1 MRPQISEADWKVF
14 KQLRELALERFSQ
27 EVRAQCIAK
36 FNDSTLTAHE
46 RYLAVYDLIHDRD
59 AEMARTFDTLRRSTA
74 LFQLRSFW
82 TRGLLEEQDVQALS
96 EETRRLAEMT
106 GTA

>member
-1 MRPQISEADWKVF
+1 MRSQISEADWKVF

-46 RYLAVYDLIHDRD
+46 RYLAVYDLIQERD
-59 AEMARTFDTLRRSTA
+59 AEMVRIFAALRRSTA
-74 LFQLRSFW
+74 LFQLRILWS
-82 TRGLLEEQDVQALS
+82 RGLLEEQDVQALS
-96 EETRRLAEMT
+96 EETCRLAGVT
-106 GTA
+106 GTV